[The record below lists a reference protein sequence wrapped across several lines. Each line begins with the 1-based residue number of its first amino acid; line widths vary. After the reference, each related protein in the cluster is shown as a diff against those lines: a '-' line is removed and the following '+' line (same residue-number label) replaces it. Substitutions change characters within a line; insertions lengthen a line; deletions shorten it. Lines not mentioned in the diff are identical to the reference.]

1 MNLFNDTIMKVVLF
15 GKGKKSLYIAMISLF
30 CSVCYGQDTFKSF
43 HVSSGPACI
52 LFDIGGDTS
61 LGGSIGFDCFIGN
74 KEKASVCLTGNS
86 SIYTVNNLDLNSS
99 YAVFKDSIQVDK
111 VDITGTAA
119 NTAAVESSVLQ
130 NVSYKGFEPIKD
142 GLINIIDIKAMIG
155 NRLIRNEFRSLGMLD
170 IFFGIGLASSFFSIQ
185 TKNADFA
192 SLGLKTLLV
201 YAENMNI
208 SPVFYVRAFNEGGG
222 LSTSISCGFQLFS
235 LFNNI
240 TYNLLAQKDSNSRN
254 RDFATMYCKINNRS
268 AVNVEASIAAI
279 ADGLFL
285 GIKMYAGISLQRERL
300 INTKTM
306 LRSFIGTIGVSAS
319 YPSISETTNDKSEVD
334 GAFGDFNSEYG
345 KELKNSIFR
354 HSNVGLCLIFG
365 FSDI

>member
-1 MNLFNDTIMKVVLF
+1 
-15 GKGKKSLYIAMISLF
+15 
-30 CSVCYGQDTFKSF
+30 
-43 HVSSGPACI
+43 
-52 LFDIGGDTS
+52 
-61 LGGSIGFDCFIGN
+61 
-74 KEKASVCLTGNS
+74 
-86 SIYTVNNLDLNSS
+86 
-99 YAVFKDSIQVDK
+99 
-111 VDITGTAA
+111 
-119 NTAAVESSVLQ
+119 
-130 NVSYKGFEPIKD
+130 D

-208 SPVFYVRAFNEGGG
+208 SPVFYVRALNEGGG
-222 LSTSISCGFQLFS
+222 LSTSISCGFQPFS

-240 TYNLLAQKDSNSRN
+240 TYNLLAQKENKPIN
-254 RDFATMYCKINNRS
+254 RDFATMYSKINNRS

-306 LRSFIGTIGVSAS
+306 IRSFVGKIGVPGN
-319 YPSISETTNDKSEVD
+319 YPSTLEITNDKSEVD